1 MTKFVR
7 CITENAHHLPTTHR
21 SKAKAAS
28 LGLSKTLQVHD
39 VGNYKV
45 SVAPDLKDLRRV
57 DTSVFT
63 LAPGIDKLLADA
75 YGKNSPSLCVASR
88 TNRSKTVSNQ
98 QVIQIATLSLNLN
111 NVVLY
116 EYKTSLLTQRC
127 DRIYE
132 RRPRQRSMLK
142 TMRFFS

>member
-75 YGKNSPSLCVASR
+75 YGKKFSFVVCRIKNKSIKDGEQSTSHPNC
-88 TNRSKTVSNQ
+88 
-98 QVIQIATLSLNLN
+98 NL
-111 NVVLY
+111 
-116 EYKTSLLTQRC
+116 KPKPQ
-127 DRIYE
+127 
-132 RRPRQRSMLK
+132 
-142 TMRFFS
+142 